1 MPILLVTTKVYVV
14 VVVGFTVYA
23 VFDIIDWFSTVAPPL
38 IVTLVA
44 LVNTGIS
51 VVEPFRLILALV
63 VVIEAVGFGI

>member
-63 VVIEAVGFGI
+63 VVI